1 MNAETEIRPVLTLL
15 RGGRVEGEL
24 PVVTIGPIDHL
35 AEEDLKTIEH
45 AVFEHELG
53 HEDRAKAM
61 IAELEQKLG
70 ITPADKAAAFG
81 PQEPWEGDL
90 LEALGLQPTDD
101 GPAPLPHDPR
111 RFNDVEMSQIERHDT
126 ARRIAKVRGNRKT
139 VTQAEGKLADI
150 ARGRDRRVD
159 LEERREG
166 IRETVQLAKARGE
179 EVNEKPALGAVDIE
193 SRDGLARMRKLGHI
207 TAEQERVGLVYRA
220 GCEARGADL
229 KAQVITD
236 AGGSGGHDNDAF
248 VAKRLKRAKLLD
260 FVARVDRAVALGCI
274 SNPAAL
280 QMLRH
285 VAGSSGNIS
294 DFGKGRGLTRHRE
307 ALVAALEIAV
317 RVWRER
323 LDRTS
328 PSGRLTRQVEEN
340 L

>member
-159 LEERREG
+159 LQERREG
-166 IRETVQLAKARGE
+166 IRETIDLARAKGE
-179 EVNEKPALGAVDIE
+179 AVDQGAGRIE
-193 SRDGLARMRKLGHI
+193 ISSRDGLRSMRKAGHI
-207 TAEQERVGLVYRA
+207 TDAQYAVGLLYRA
-220 GCEARGADL
+220 GYEARSGDL
-229 KAQVITD
+229 KAQEIGET
-236 AGGSGGHDNDAF
+236 SPGGHDNDRY
-248 VAKRLKRAKLLD
+248 VAARLKRAKLLD

-274 SNPAAL
+274 TNP
-280 QMLRH
+280 MSLRLLRS
-285 VAGSSGNIS
+285 VAGEGTAITVW
-294 DFGKGRGLTRHRE
+294 GHGRALSRNRDGLVQ
-307 ALVAALEIAV
+307 ALDIALTLAKQASQ
-317 RVWRER
+317 ER
-323 LDRTS
+323 
-328 PSGRLTRQVEEN
+328 SGRSVDTEN
-340 L
+340 PGETSMKT